1 MLVAVLVMVLVMVPL
16 PDDELVPPDLEHVR
30 PGLDLRED
38 RFWYEGALNLLSL
51 LRSLGLGS

>member
-1 MLVAVLVMVLVMVPL
+1 MAEGADDVAVVPL